1 MQSYFSKLD
10 TDRSG
15 VLSKPEFLQQFDCAK
30 VLVQKKKV
38 RDCERAADDE
48 FGEEEAFGAD

>member
-38 RDCERAADDE
+38 RDSERAEDDE

>member
-10 TDRSG
+10 TDKSG
-15 VLSKPEFLQQFDCAK
+15 VLNKPEFLQQFDCAK
-30 VLVQKKKV
+30 VLVQKKKL
-38 RDCERAADDE
+38 RESERAEDDE